1 MEPAAEVL
9 LIEDEEIDRQIVQ
22 ELLALRG
29 RGRVRVTEAT
39 GFQAG
44 LELLRTRGFDLV
56 LLDTRLQEIS
66 ALSALRT
73 VGEEA
78 PNTPILPHTTFITV
92 PLRQA
97 ARARGAFDVVVRG
110 DLNPMWSAVSNLLSL
125 DAGSARSAPAS

>member
-1 MEPAAEVL
+1 MIPAAEVL

-44 LELLRTRGFDLV
+44 LDLLRTRAFDLV
-56 LLDTRLQEIS
+56 LLDTKLREIS

-78 PNTPILPHTTFITV
+78 PDTPILPHTPFITV
-92 PLRQA
+92 QLRQA
-97 ARARGAFDVVVRG
+97 ARLRGAFDVAVRG
-110 DLNPMWSAVSNLLSL
+110 DLNPMWTAVSNLLSL
-125 DAGSARSAPAS
+125 DAAPRRSAPAA

>member
-1 MEPAAEVL
+1 MMAAAEVL

-29 RGRVRVTEAT
+29 RGRVRVTEAS
-39 GFQAG
+39 GFEHAVQ
-44 LELLRTRGFDLV
+44 LLRSRKFDLV
-56 LLDTRLQEIS
+56 LLDTKLREIS
-66 ALSALRT
+66 ALSALRA

-78 PNTPILPHTTFITV
+78 PDTPILPHTAFITV

-97 ARARGAFDVVVRG
+97 ARRRGPFDVAVRG

-125 DAGSARSAPAS
+125 EGTPNRGAPAA